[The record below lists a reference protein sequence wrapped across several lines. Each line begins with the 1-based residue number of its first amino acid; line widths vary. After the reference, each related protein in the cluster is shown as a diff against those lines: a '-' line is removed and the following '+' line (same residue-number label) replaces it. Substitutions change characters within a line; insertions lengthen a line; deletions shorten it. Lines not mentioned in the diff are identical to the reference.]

1 MKYGKLIMKYASS
14 PWPPS
19 ASSHARTNEP
29 SSVSIFTED
38 TAVMSEFDAWLMR
51 HYVEPFNIRF
61 EYRMPDRETNFGYWV
76 SPPPVHKAI
85 EIAKSIK
92 FGTMTR

>member
-1 MKYGKLIMKYASS
+1 MKYGKLIMKYALL
-14 PWPPS
+14 
-19 ASSHARTNEP
+19 AVAAVGFVACEDDEP

-61 EYRMPDRETNFGYWV
+61 EYRMPDL
-76 SPPPVHKAI
+76 SLIHI
-85 EIAKSIK
+85 
-92 FGTMTR
+92 